1 MIAILDRNL
10 NVTDR
15 FMPETMQLN
24 LEERKSTATITTDM
38 STPDLAV
45 GTWLRDET
53 DPGSGIIWRV
63 KGSTKQYDRQT
74 KTFQLEHV
82 IQTLKDSL
90 IFGEVTT
97 AQIAGGRASICTAEQ
112 AIRKALSY
120 QSIWTLGGIEVSA
133 SNPYSFNGDTVLA
146 ALETITASLSG
157 AYWEYDLTRFPF
169 RLYIRRETDSVDCEM
184 RTDRNIQSMRMTIDA
199 SRMYTRFYPI
209 GQNNRHIQG
218 DFVSRNEEIYGV
230 ISKVETDNSKKTA
243 EELMEWAE
251 ERILSHCEPSVTV
264 QISGLDLSDATGE
277 PLDKLTLNRQCR
289 VPLPEYNTVIIEKIT
304 KLSWSNKIAEP
315 EKVTV
320 TLANI
325 PEDVA
330 SIINSQSAKSGKS
343 SRANA
348 KKEEED
354 HAWFEDTTDHV
365 SMIAEAVAGEG
376 ADKDWSRVSSIVV
389 DGEGIHQ
396 QVIKTKADVVQAFS
410 RIEMNEESIRLES
423 VQRKNDK
430 DVLIGRIT
438 VEADRITQEVT
449 DRRNSDV
456 TLDGR
461 ITVEAGK
468 ITQIVSAVGKDGK
481 VTAAS
486 ICLAINNGGSTATI
500 NADKIYLLGQTIA
513 NTITA
518 DYIDSKVQT
527 IANVQVKRLTL
538 TNNGYITLP
547 TGDGNVSITGASAVD
562 FIKNLRIQ
570 LSGNTYTLQKVTLG
584 DANWQ
589 TVGSFSRAT
598 SLSGAWSGN
607 EPKTLTVS
615 ASPQGTNWYQYFT
628 TGAKQNADGTA
639 YESGNIWY
647 VPVKAYGTGT
657 PPSYTQI
664 MRVECDASGIYTAG
678 YNAGIAAGSSKL
690 NLDWRYGKLTITP
703 DNNGKSMPQ
712 TMELSATSSWLQ
724 NVCTIQ
730 IDVTDGAG
738 NTESTGFTTQV
749 TYSAPG
755 VISDLGIYDI
765 NNNEW
770 SGEQSLT
777 AAKEFWPQYKDN
789 GTWVVGPK
797 LTLTPGGYDHSASIT
812 KVPVVYKSSMGIEQD
827 YGKLY
832 YYDAAT
838 SSYKEAASSSKYWY
852 YSDTKIAGTTT
863 VHW

>member
-97 AQIAGGRASICTAEQ
+97 AQIAGGRASSCTAEQ

-157 AYWEYDLTRFPF
+157 AYWEYDLTRLPF

-277 PLDKLTLNRQCR
+277 PLDKLTLNSQCR

-430 DVLIGRIT
+430 DVLIGKIT

-449 DRRNSDV
+449 DRRNSDE

-468 ITQIVSAVGKDGK
+468 ITQIVSAVGKDGR

-486 ICLAINNGGSTATI
+486 ICLAINNGGSSATI

-562 FIKNLRIQ
+562 FVKNLRIRS
-570 LSGNTYTLQKVTLG
+570 SGNTYKLQKVTLG
-584 DANWQ
+584 DASWQ
-589 TVGSFSRAT
+589 DVGSFSRAV
-598 SLSGAWSGN
+598 SSWVWGGGSGAINVTALPQNQTKSVNVSIDGRN
-607 EPKTLTVS
+607 SITSNGTYTYTVDYENSDGDDVSTGATKTVS
-615 ASPQGTNWYQYFT
+615 VNVTSTISSWTWGGGSGQINVTALPQNQTKSVNVSIDGRSTITTNGEYTFT
-628 TGAKQNADGTA
+628 VDYENSDGDDVSTGATKTVTVDVSGGGVGSISKVYFEDYTHDEVDHNITLSTA
-639 YESGNIWY
+639 
-647 VPVKAYGTGT
+647 
-657 PPSYTQI
+657 TQF
-664 MRVECDASGIYTAG
+664 RGCVDYYDEFG
-678 YNAGIAAGSSKL
+678 YLQSDFG
-690 NLDWRYGKLTITP
+690 DWFTITP
-703 DNNGKSMPQ
+703 
-712 TMELSATSSWLQ
+712 
-724 NVCTIQ
+724 
-730 IDVTDGAG
+730 
-738 NTESTGFTTQV
+738 
-749 TYSAPG
+749 
-755 VISDLGIYDI
+755 
-765 NNNEW
+765 
-770 SGEQSLT
+770 SGS
-777 AAKEFWPQYKDN
+777 
-789 GTWVVGPK
+789 
-797 LTLTPGGYDHSASIT
+797 
-812 KVPVVYKSSMGIEQD
+812 
-827 YGKLY
+827 
-832 YYDAAT
+832 
-838 SSYKEAASSSKYWY
+838 
-852 YSDTKIAGTTT
+852 GTTYRLDCT
-863 VHW
+863 AKTPSYPGSTLYDYTFKLSSRAGSEFSVGTMYDFYR

>member
-97 AQIAGGRASICTAEQ
+97 AQIAGGRASSCTAEQ

-348 KKEEED
+348 KKEEEE

-449 DRRNSDV
+449 DRRSADQ
-456 TLDGR
+456 TLDGK

-468 ITQIVSAVGKDGK
+468 ITQIVSAVGKDGQ

-486 ICLAINNGGSTATI
+486 ICLAINNGGSSATI

-518 DYIDSKVQT
+518 DYINSKVGT
-527 IANVQVKRLTL
+527 IPVLNTRSVSVT
-538 TNNGYITLP
+538 GYINS
-547 TGDGNVSITGASAVD
+547 TGFIYAPEFVIGTNSSGAQNNKYVSNAITDLKFS
-562 FIKNLRIQ
+562 K
-570 LSGNTYTLQKVTLG
+570 SGGTVTLQKKDFG
-584 DANWQ
+584 DTSWVN
-589 TVGSFSRAT
+589 VDSFSRAT
-598 SLSGAWSGN
+598 ALSGTWSGGKITMSANADNVPNLIHEIRGGEASWSGN
-607 EPKTLTVS
+607 VATTTIY
-615 ASPQGTNWYQYFT
+615 AYTNTGQLIGT
-628 TGAKQNADGTA
+628 TGRSIT
-639 YESGNIWY
+639 
-647 VPVKAYGTGT
+647 V
-657 PPSYTQI
+657 
-664 MRVECDASGIYTAG
+664 DASGIYTAG
-678 YNAGIAAGSSKL
+678 YNAGIAAGSPKL

>member
-97 AQIAGGRASICTAEQ
+97 AQIAGGRASSCTAEQ

-157 AYWEYDLTRFPF
+157 AYWEYDLTRLPF

-218 DFVSRNEEIYGV
+218 DFVSRNEEVYGV

-423 VQRKNDK
+423 VQRENDK
-430 DVLIGRIT
+430 DVLIGKIT

-449 DRRNSDV
+449 DRRNSDE
-456 TLDGR
+456 TLDGK

-468 ITQIVSAVGKDGK
+468 ITQIVTAVGKDGR

-486 ICLAINNGGSTATI
+486 ICLAINNGGSSATI

-518 DYIDSKVQT
+518 DYVSAKIATIPVLSVQSMSASGSVSAGTLNGDT
-527 IANVQVKRLTL
+527 IRFRHSAGA
-538 TNNGYITLP
+538 GYTYTDLKTAFVSSITL
-547 TGDGNVSITGASAVD
+547 SH
-562 FIKNLRIQ
+562 
-570 LSGNTYTLQKVTLG
+570 SGNTYTLKSY
-584 DANWQ
+584 DANANE
-589 TVGSFSRAT
+589 TVIGSFSRAVSSWDWT
-598 SLSGAWSGN
+598 GRNGKVIVTAQPQDQSLGVDVSISGN
-607 EPKTLTVS
+607 
-615 ASPQGTNWYQYFT
+615 ASIVTNGTYTYKVQYEDDDGYT
-628 TGAKQNADGTA
+628 WDTGATLDVDVSVSGSYQNLGMYIDGQA
-639 YESGNIWY
+639 
-647 VPVKAYGTGT
+647 
-657 PPSYTQI
+657 
-664 MRVECDASGIYTAG
+664 
-678 YNAGIAAGSSKL
+678 
-690 NLDWRYGKLTITP
+690 
-703 DNNGKSMPQ
+703 
-712 TMELSATSSWLQ
+712 ATSR
-724 NVCTIQ
+724 TISEATTVDLMFMEDGYWFT
-730 IDVTDGAG
+730 ID
-738 NTESTGFTTQV
+738 S
-749 TYSAPG
+749 
-755 VISDLGIYDI
+755 I
-765 NNNEW
+765 
-770 SGEQSLT
+770 
-777 AAKEFWPQYKDN
+777 
-789 GTWVVGPK
+789 
-797 LTLTPGGYDHSASIT
+797 TLTPLGGSGTRYRLDCTAKTPSYPGSTLYDYTFKLSSVAGNPFNVGT
-812 KVPVVYKSSMGIEQD
+812 VYD
-827 YGKLY
+827 FYRF
-832 YYDAAT
+832 
-838 SSYKEAASSSKYWY
+838 
-852 YSDTKIAGTTT
+852 
-863 VHW
+863 